1 MDREILYNRL
11 ARLCSMR
18 EYCKSDIL
26 RKIAAAADENID
38 AQEIISQLCAD
49 KYLDEKRYASAFARD
64 KSALQGWGVQKIRAA
79 LRVKGVE
86 KEAIDY
92 GLQQIEPEKAAKKLQ
107 SVLEAKYRT
116 LKGEPQKKKES
127 LLRFGLG
134 RGYSYEE
141 ILKVYDSITSNKN
154 D

>member
-1 MDREILYNRL
+1 MEREILYKRL

-26 RKIAAAADENID
+26 RKIEAADAENID
-38 AQEIISQLCAD
+38 AQDIISQLCTE
-49 KYLDEKRYASAFARD
+49 KYLDENRYASAFARD
-64 KSALQGWGVQKIRAA
+64 KSSLQGWGAAKIRAA

-86 KEAIDY
+86 KDAIEY
-92 GLQQIEPEKAAKKLQ
+92 GLQQIEPEKASKKLR

-116 LKGEPQKKKES
+116 LKGDSQKKKES

-134 RGYSYEE
+134 RGYSYAE
-141 ILKVYDSITSNKN
+141 ILREYDSITSNKN

>member
-1 MDREILYNRL
+1 
-11 ARLCSMR
+11 MR

-38 AQEIISQLCAD
+38 AQEIISQLCSE

-64 KSALQGWGVQKIRAA
+64 KSALQGWGIQKIRAA
-79 LRVKGVE
+79 LQAKRVE
-86 KEAIDY
+86 KEAIEY
-92 GLQQIEPEKAAKKLQ
+92 GLQQIEPEKASKKLR
-107 SVLEAKYRT
+107 SVLEAKFKT

-134 RGYSYEE
+134 RGYSYGE
-141 ILKVYDSITSNKN
+141 ILSIYDSITSNKN

>member
-1 MDREILYNRL
+1 MDREILYKRL

-38 AQEIISQLCAD
+38 AQDIISQLCSE

-79 LRVKGVE
+79 LQAKRVE
-86 KEAIDY
+86 KDAIEY
-92 GLQQIEPEKAAKKLQ
+92 GLQQIEPEKAEKKLLG
-107 SVLEAKYRT
+107 VLEAKYKT
-116 LKGEPQKKKES
+116 LKGEPQKKKDA

-134 RGYSYEE
+134 RGYSYGE
-141 ILKVYDSITSNKN
+141 ILRVYDSITSNKN
-154 D
+154 G

>member
-1 MDREILYNRL
+1 MDRELLYRHL

-26 RKIAAAADENID
+26 RKIAAASDENID
-38 AQEIISQLCAD
+38 AQEIISQLCTE
-49 KYLDEKRYASAFARD
+49 KYLDEKRYAAAFARD
-64 KSALQGWGVQKIRAA
+64 KSALQGWGIQKIRAA
-79 LRVKGVE
+79 LQAKRVD
-86 KEAIDY
+86 KEAVEY
-92 GLQQIEPEKAAKKLQ
+92 GLQQIEPEKASNKLR

-116 LKGEPQKKKES
+116 LSGEPQKMKEA

-141 ILKVYDSITSNKN
+141 ILREYDSITSNKN